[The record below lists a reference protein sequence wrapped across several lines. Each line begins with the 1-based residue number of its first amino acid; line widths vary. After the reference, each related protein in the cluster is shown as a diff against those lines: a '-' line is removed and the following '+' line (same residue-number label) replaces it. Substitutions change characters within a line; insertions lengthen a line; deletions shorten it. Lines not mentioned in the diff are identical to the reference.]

1 MTRCAYINGRILGD
15 AGWLD
20 GYALVVDGG
29 KIAAIVPQG
38 DLSSDVAHVDV
49 AGQYIVPGFID
60 LQVNGGGGILFND
73 APHVDAVAAIA
84 AAHHPYGTT
93 ALLPTLIS
101 DDLATIAAG
110 VAAVDAAIGRSTP
123 GIVGIHIEGPFV
135 NPTRRGIHDADK
147 ISALDDAGIA
157 AVSALQNGATLVTLA
172 PEECRLDQVS
182 ALSARGVKLAAGHSE
197 ADFATASA
205 AFAHGV
211 TGVTHLFNAMRQ
223 IAPREPGL
231 VGAALANP
239 ATWCC
244 IIVDGKHVHPVNFR
258 LAIAAKG
265 GPDRFILVTDAMPT
279 VGSPEKSFMLGGKL
293 MRVIDGVCQSD
304 DGTLAGSDLDM
315 AGAVRGAVEM
325 LGLSLEQAVRMA
337 SINPACFMGLDGERG
352 SIAVGKVADFV
363 LLDND
368 LQVTATYI
376 AGTAVYQ
383 R

>member
-1 MTRCAYINGRILGD
+1 MTRCAYIDGRILGD
-15 AGWLD
+15 AGWVD
-20 GYALVVDGG
+20 GHALIVDGG
-29 KIAAIVPQG
+29 KIAAIVPQDTLPA
-38 DLSSDVAHVDV
+38 DLARQGV
-49 AGQYIVPGFID
+49 AGQFIVPGFID
-60 LQVNGGGGILFND
+60 LQVNGGGGVLFND
-73 APHVDAVAAIA
+73 APNVDAVAAIA

-101 DDLATIAAG
+101 DDLPTIAAG
-110 VAAVDAAIGRSTP
+110 VGAVETAIARGTP
-123 GIVGIHIEGPFV
+123 GVVGIHIEGPFV
-135 NPTRRGIHDADK
+135 NPARRGIHDAAK

-172 PEECRLDQVS
+172 PEECSIDQIA
-182 ALSARGVKLAAGHSE
+182 ALATRGVTLAAGHSE

-223 IAPREPGL
+223 IMPREPGL

-244 IIVDGKHVHPVNFR
+244 IIVDGKHVHPANFR

-265 GPDRFILVTDAMPT
+265 GTDRFILVTDAMPT
-279 VGSPEKSFMLGGKL
+279 VGSAEKSFMLGGKL
-293 MRVIDGVCQSD
+293 MRVIDGVCQAD

-325 LGLSLEQAVRMA
+325 LGLSLEDAVRMA
-337 SINPACFMGLDGERG
+337 SINPARFMGLDGQRG
-352 SIAVGKVADFV
+352 SLTVGKAADFV
-363 LLDND
+363 LLDD
-368 LQVTATYI
+368 GLAVTATYI
-376 AGTAVYQ
+376 AGAAVYQ
-383 R
+383 I

>member
-1 MTRCAYINGRILGD
+1 MTRCAFIDGRILGD
-15 AGWLD
+15 AGWVD
-20 GYALVVDGG
+20 GHALIVDGG
-29 KIAAIVPQG
+29 KIAAIVPQDRLPADMARQG
-38 DLSSDVAHVDV
+38 V
-49 AGQYIVPGFID
+49 AGQFIVPGFID

-73 APHVDAVAAIA
+73 TPDADAVAAIA

-101 DDLATIAAG
+101 DDLPTIAAG
-110 VAAVDAAIGRSTP
+110 VGAVETAIARGTP

-135 NPTRRGIHDADK
+135 NPARRGIHDAAK

-172 PEECRLDQVS
+172 PEECSLDQIT
-182 ALSARGVKLAAGHSE
+182 ALAARGVTLAAGHSE

-223 IAPREPGL
+223 IMPREPGL
-231 VGAALANP
+231 VGAALAND

-244 IIVDGKHVHPVNFR
+244 IIVDGKHVHPANFR

-279 VGSPEKSFMLGGKL
+279 VGSAEKSFMLGGKL
-293 MRVIDGVCQSD
+293 MRVIDGVCQAD

-325 LGLSLEQAVRMA
+325 LGLSLADAVRMA
-337 SINPACFMGLDGERG
+337 SINPARFMGLDGERG
-352 SIAVGKVADFV
+352 SLTVGKAADFV
-363 LLDND
+363 LLDHE
-368 LQVTATYI
+368 LQVTATFI
-376 AGTAVYQ
+376 AGAAVYQ